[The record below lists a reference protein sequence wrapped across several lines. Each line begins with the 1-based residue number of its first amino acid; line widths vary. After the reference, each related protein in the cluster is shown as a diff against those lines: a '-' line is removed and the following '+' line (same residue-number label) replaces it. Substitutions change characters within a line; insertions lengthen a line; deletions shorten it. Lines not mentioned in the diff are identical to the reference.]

1 MRTRRFT
8 ALLVLLVFIVSLAAS
23 CSGEDVGEH
32 VPPLPHEQ
40 DDEHDHHHHHDV
52 TMDVTMEAPDE
63 LFEYEAELVDERLEE
78 EENEMDEQF
87 LKNQE
92 EQMLRDGDGE
102 KRNIVDPE
110 EILEQVE
117 DIYAGFDEKKG
128 WLFANYTS
136 RVSTEKAVDALL
148 QEGPVS
154 YTHLRAHETS

>member
-1 MRTRRFT
+1 M
-8 ALLVLLVFIVSLAAS
+8 
-23 CSGEDVGEH
+23 
-32 VPPLPHEQ
+32 PHEQ
-40 DDEHDHHHHHDV
+40 NDEHDHHHHHDV
-52 TMDVTMEAPDE
+52 TMDVTMEAPDD

-92 EQMLRDGDGE
+92 QQMLRDGDGE

-117 DIYAGFDEKKG
+117 DIYAGFEEKKG
-128 WLFANYTS
+128 WLFTNYTL

-148 QEGPVS
+148 QEG
-154 YTHLRAHETS
+154 

>member
-1 MRTRRFT
+1 
-8 ALLVLLVFIVSLAAS
+8 
-23 CSGEDVGEH
+23 
-32 VPPLPHEQ
+32 
-40 DDEHDHHHHHDV
+40 
-52 TMDVTMEAPDE
+52 MEAPDE

>member
-8 ALLVLLVFIVSLAAS
+8 ALLVLLVFIVSLAAF

-40 DDEHDHHHHHDV
+40 NDEHDHHHHHDV

-78 EENEMDEQF
+78 EEDEMDEQF

-92 EQMLRDGDGE
+92 QFLADVTR
-102 KRNIVDPE
+102 R
-110 EILEQVE
+110 
-117 DIYAGFDEKKG
+117 
-128 WLFANYTS
+128 
-136 RVSTEKAVDALL
+136 
-148 QEGPVS
+148 
-154 YTHLRAHETS
+154 